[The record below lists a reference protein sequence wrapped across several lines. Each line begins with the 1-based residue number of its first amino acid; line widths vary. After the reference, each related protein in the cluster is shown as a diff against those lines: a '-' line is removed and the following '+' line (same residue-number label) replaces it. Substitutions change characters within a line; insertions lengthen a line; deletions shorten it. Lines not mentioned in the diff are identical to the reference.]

1 MAQIGTSGQYF
12 TSETDALPLIPQ
24 EVANEVI
31 NGITEASAT
40 LSLFRRLPNMSS
52 RTLRMPVL
60 NSMGAASFIAG
71 TVNDNLTT
79 GADAEAP
86 ASVAETGIPGLKST
100 HQMEWTN
107 VYIHAEPLAII
118 LPIGEDVLEDSQ
130 YPIWD
135 EIRPRIVEAFG
146 IAIDNAVIWGQG
158 RPASWPS
165 GIVPTAISRGFTCVE
180 SAEADDTAGTPE
192 ITLVDSTSE
201 AMGLLEKVGYNPNGW
216 IIDPVAKKDLRSL
229 KDTNDRPLFVPS
241 LTQGEPNTL
250 WGLPIE
256 YVRNGTMRSA
266 TARFIV
272 GDMNQAVYSIRSD
285 MRFDIFR
292 EGVIT
297 DSNGVVVANLMQNDM
312 VALRVVMRLGWA
324 VPNPI
329 HAMGTDRSE
338 KYPFA
343 ILTAA

>member
-1 MAQIGTSGQYF
+1 MAEIGTSGQYATTEF
-12 TSETDALPLIPQ
+12 DALPLIPQ

-31 NGITEASAT
+31 KGITETSAT

-60 NSMGAASFIAG
+60 NSMGAASFIAA
-71 TVNDNLTT
+71 TTNDNLET
-79 GADAEAP
+79 GVDEEASP
-86 ASVAETGIPGLKST
+86 VTGETGIPGLKGT
-100 HQMEWTN
+100 HQMAWRN
-107 VYIHAEPLAII
+107 VYINAEPLAII

-135 EIRPRIVEAFG
+135 EIQPRIEEAFG

-158 RPASWPS
+158 RPTSWPS
-165 GIVPTAISRGFTCVE
+165 GIVPTAIARNFTVVE
-180 SAEADDTAGTPE
+180 GTGADLGEDASELMGVLEA
-192 ITLVDSTSE
+192 
-201 AMGLLEKVGYNPNGW
+201 VGYNPNGW
-216 IIDPVAKKDLRSL
+216 IIDPTAKKDLRNLRDS
-229 KDTNDRPLFVPS
+229 NGNPLFAPS
-241 LTQGEPNTL
+241 LRQGDPNTF

-256 YVRNGTMRSA
+256 YVRNGTMLSDSV
-266 TARFIV
+266 RFIT

-285 MRFDIFR
+285 MRFKLFT

-297 DSNGVVVANLMQNDM
+297 DETGNVVANLMQNDM

-324 VPNPI
+324 APNPI
-329 HAMGTDRSE
+329 HALGQTSSA

-343 ILTAA
+343 VMTAPVVTP

>member
-1 MAQIGTSGQYF
+1 MAQINMSGQYA
-12 TSETDALPLIPQ
+12 TTEADALPLIPQ

-31 NGITEASAT
+31 NGITEASAV

-71 TVNDNLTT
+71 TVNDDLEL

-86 ASVAETGIPGLKST
+86 DSVAEEGIPGLKST

-146 IAIDNAVIWGQG
+146 VAIDNAVIWGQG

-165 GIVPTAISRGFTCVE
+165 GIVPTAISRGFTH
-180 SAEADDTAGTPE
+180 AEGTGTA
-192 ITLVDSTSE
+192 LVDSTSE

-229 KDTNDRPLFVPS
+229 TDTMGRPLFVPS
-241 LTQGEPNTL
+241 LTQGEPSTL

-272 GDMNQAVYSIRSD
+272 GDMNQAVYSIRTD

-292 EGVIT
+292 EGIIS
-297 DSNGVVVANLMQNDM
+297 DSDGKVVANLMQNDM

-329 HAMGTDRSE
+329 HAMGTDRDA

-343 ILTAA
+343 VLTAA

>member
-1 MAQIGTSGQYF
+1 MTEINTSGQF
-12 TSETDALPLIPQ
+12 ATTEADALPLIPQ
-24 EVANEVI
+24 EVASEIV
-31 NGITEASAT
+31 NGITEASAV

-79 GADAEAP
+79 AGASAGADAEAP

-165 GIVPTAISRGFTCVE
+165 GIVPTAINRGFTY
-180 SAEADDTAGTPE
+180 AEGAGTA
-192 ITLVDSTSE
+192 LVDSTSE
-201 AMGLLEKVGYNPNGW
+201 AMGLLEAVGYNPNGW

-241 LTQGEPNTL
+241 LTQGEPSTL

>member
-1 MAQIGTSGQYF
+1 MTQINTSGQF
-12 TSETDALPLIPQ
+12 ATTEADALPLIPQ
-24 EVANEVI
+24 EVASEIV
-31 NGITEASAT
+31 NGITEASAV

-60 NSMGAASFIAG
+60 NSMGAANFIAG
-71 TVNDNLTT
+71 TVNDDLTL
-79 GADAEAP
+79 GADNEAP
-86 ASVAETGIPGLKST
+86 DSVAEDGIPGLKST

-165 GIVPTAISRGFTCVE
+165 GIVPTAISRGFTY
-180 SAEADDTAGTPE
+180 AEGAGTA
-192 ITLVDSTSE
+192 LVDSTSE
-201 AMGLLEKVGYNPNGW
+201 AMGLLEAVGYNPNGW

-229 KDTNDRPLFVPS
+229 TDTMGRPLFVPS
-241 LTQGEPNTL
+241 LTQGEPSTL

-256 YVRNGTMRSA
+256 YVRNGTMRRA
-266 TARFIV
+266 TTRFIV
-272 GDMNQAVYSIRSD
+272 GDMNQAVYSIRTD

>member
-1 MAQIGTSGQYF
+1 MTQINTSGQF
-12 TSETDALPLIPQ
+12 ATTEADALPLIPQ
-24 EVANEVI
+24 EVASEIV
-31 NGITEASAT
+31 NGITEASAV

-60 NSMGAASFIAG
+60 NSMGAANFIAG
-71 TVNDNLTT
+71 TVNDDLTL
-79 GADAEAP
+79 GADDEAP
-86 ASVAETGIPGLKST
+86 DSVAEDGIPGLKST

-165 GIVPTAISRGFTCVE
+165 GIVPTAISRGFTY
-180 SAEADDTAGTPE
+180 AEGAGTA
-192 ITLVDSTSE
+192 LVDSTSE
-201 AMGLLEKVGYNPNGW
+201 AMGLLEAVGYNPNGW

-229 KDTNDRPLFVPS
+229 TDTMGRPLFVPS
-241 LTQGEPNTL
+241 LTQGEPSTL

-256 YVRNGTMRSA
+256 YVRNGTMRRA
-266 TARFIV
+266 TTRFIV
-272 GDMNQAVYSIRSD
+272 GDMNQAVYSIRTD

-343 ILTAA
+343 ILAAA

>member
-1 MAQIGTSGQYF
+1 MAQIGTTGQYA
-12 TSETDALPLIPQ
+12 TTEADALPLIPQ

-71 TVNDNLTT
+71 TVNDDLTL
-79 GADAEAP
+79 GADVEAP
-86 ASVAETGIPGLKST
+86 DSVAETGIPGLKST

-158 RPASWPS
+158 RPTSWPS
-165 GIVPTAISRGFTCVE
+165 GIVPTAISRGFTVTQG
-180 SAEADDTAGTPE
+180 TATAAQGGLGTDASN
-192 ITLVDSTSE
+192 L
-201 AMGLLEKVGYNPNGW
+201 MGLLEDVGYNPTGW
-216 IIDPVAKKDLRSL
+216 IIDPKAKRELRNL
-229 KDTNDRPLFVPS
+229 VDTNGRPLFVPS
-241 LTQGEPNTL
+241 LAQGEPSTF

-256 YVRNGTMRSA
+256 YVRNGTMRDA
-266 TARFIV
+266 TAKFIV

-297 DSNGVVVANLMQNDM
+297 DSTGKVVANLMQNDM

-329 HAMGTDRSE
+329 HAMGPDRDE

-343 ILTAA
+343 VLTAPAVGP

>member
-1 MAQIGTSGQYF
+1 MTQINTSGQF
-12 TSETDALPLIPQ
+12 ATTEADALPLIPQ
-24 EVANEVI
+24 EVASEIV
-31 NGITEASAT
+31 NGITEASAV

-60 NSMGAASFIAG
+60 NSMGAANFIAG
-71 TVNDNLTT
+71 VVNDNLVA

-86 ASVAETGIPGLKST
+86 ANVAETGIPGLKDT
-100 HQMEWTN
+100 HEMEWTN

-146 IAIDNAVIWGQG
+146 VAIDNAVIWGQG

-165 GIVPTAISRGFTCVE
+165 GVVPTAISRGFIITE
-180 SAEADDTAGTPE
+180 GTGADLGEDA
-192 ITLVDSTSE
+192 SE
-201 AMGLLEKVGYNPNGW
+201 LMGLLEAVGYNPNGW
-216 IIDPVAKKDLRSL
+216 IIDPVAKKDLRNL
-229 KDTNDRPLFVPS
+229 RDTAGNPLFAPS
-241 LTQGEPNTL
+241 LAQGEPSTF

-272 GDMNQAVYSIRSD
+272 GDMNQAVYSIRAD
-285 MRFDIFR
+285 MRFDMFR

-297 DSNGVVVANLMQNDM
+297 DSTGAVVANLMQNDM
-312 VALRVVMRLGWA
+312 VAMRVVMRLGWA

-329 HAMGTDRSE
+329 HALGQDRTA

-343 ILTAA
+343 IMTV

>member
-71 TVNDNLTT
+71 TVNDDLEL
-79 GADAEAP
+79 GADVEAP
-86 ASVAETGIPGLKST
+86 DSVAETGIPGLKST

-146 IAIDNAVIWGQG
+146 VAIDNAVIWGQG

-165 GIVPTAISRGFTCVE
+165 GIVPTAISRGFTV
-180 SAEADDTAGTPE
+180 AEGTGADLGEDA
-192 ITLVDSTSE
+192 SE
-201 AMGLLEKVGYNPNGW
+201 LMGVLEAVGYDPNGW
-216 IIDPVAKKDLRSL
+216 IIDPTAKKDLRNL
-229 KDTNDRPLFVPS
+229 RDTSGNLLFTPS
-241 LTQGEPNTL
+241 LAQGQPSTF

-256 YVRNGTMRSA
+256 YVRNGTFRSS

-297 DSNGVVVANLMQNDM
+297 SSAGTVVANLMQNDM

-329 HAMGTDRSE
+329 HALGTNRAT

-343 ILTAA
+343 VMTA

>member
-71 TVNDNLTT
+71 TVNDDLTL
-79 GADAEAP
+79 GADVEAP
-86 ASVAETGIPGLKST
+86 DSVAETGIPGLKST

-158 RPASWPS
+158 RPTSWPS
-165 GIVPTAISRGFTCVE
+165 GIVPTAISRGFTVTQG
-180 SAEADDTAGTPE
+180 TATAAQGGLGTDASN
-192 ITLVDSTSE
+192 L
-201 AMGLLEKVGYNPNGW
+201 MGLLEDVGYNPTGW
-216 IIDPVAKKDLRSL
+216 IIDPKAKRELRNL
-229 KDTNDRPLFVPS
+229 VDTNGRPLFVPS
-241 LTQGEPNTL
+241 LAQGEPSTF

-256 YVRNGTMRSA
+256 YVRNGTMRDA
-266 TARFIV
+266 TAKFIV

-297 DSNGVVVANLMQNDM
+297 DSTGKVVANLMQNDM

-329 HAMGTDRSE
+329 HAMGPDRDE

-343 ILTAA
+343 VLTAPAVGP

>member
-1 MAQIGTSGQYF
+1 MAQIGTTGQYA
-12 TSETDALPLIPQ
+12 TTEADALPLIPQ

-71 TVNDNLTT
+71 TVNDNLIT

-86 ASVAETGIPGLKST
+86 ASVAETGIPGLKDT

-158 RPASWPS
+158 RPTSWPS
-165 GIVPTAISRGFTCVE
+165 GIVPTAISRGFTVTQG
-180 SAEADDTAGTPE
+180 TATAAQGGLGTDASN
-192 ITLVDSTSE
+192 L
-201 AMGLLEKVGYNPNGW
+201 MGLLEDVGYNPTGW
-216 IIDPVAKKDLRSL
+216 IIDPKAKRELRNL
-229 KDTNDRPLFVPS
+229 VDTNGRPLFVPS
-241 LTQGEPNTL
+241 LAQGEPSTF

-256 YVRNGTMRSA
+256 YVRNGTMRDA
-266 TARFIV
+266 TAKFIV

-297 DSNGVVVANLMQNDM
+297 DSTGKVVANLMQNDM

-329 HAMGTDRSE
+329 HAMGPDRDE

-343 ILTAA
+343 VLTAPAVGP

>member
-71 TVNDNLTT
+71 TVNDDLTL
-79 GADAEAP
+79 GADVEAP
-86 ASVAETGIPGLKST
+86 DSVAETTIPGLKDT
-100 HQMEWTN
+100 HQMEWKN

-118 LPIGEDVLEDSQ
+118 LPIGEDLLEDSQ

-158 RPASWPS
+158 RPTSWPS
-165 GIVPTAISRGFTCVE
+165 GIVPTAISRGFTVTQG
-180 SAEADDTAGTPE
+180 TATAAQGGLGTDASN
-192 ITLVDSTSE
+192 L
-201 AMGLLEKVGYNPNGW
+201 MGLLEDVGYNPTGW
-216 IIDPVAKKDLRSL
+216 IIDPKAKRELRNL
-229 KDTNDRPLFVPS
+229 VDANGRPLFVPS
-241 LTQGEPNTL
+241 LAQGEPNTF

-256 YVRNGTMRSA
+256 YVRNGTFRSA
-266 TARFIV
+266 RAKFIV

-297 DSNGVVVANLMQNDM
+297 DSTGKVVANLMQNDM

-329 HAMGTDRSE
+329 HAMGPNRDE

-343 ILTAA
+343 VLTAPAVGP

>member
-1 MAQIGTSGQYF
+1 MTEINTSGQF
-12 TSETDALPLIPQ
+12 ATTEADALPLIPQ
-24 EVANEVI
+24 EVASEIV
-31 NGITEASAT
+31 NGITEASAV

-79 GADAEAP
+79 AGASAGADAEAP
-86 ASVAETGIPGLKST
+86 DSVAEEGIPGLKGT

-146 IAIDNAVIWGQG
+146 VAIDNAVIWGQG

-165 GIVPTAISRGFTCVE
+165 GIVPTAISRGFTH
-180 SAEADDTAGTPE
+180 AEGTGTA
-192 ITLVDSTSE
+192 LVDSTSE

-266 TARFIV
+266 TTRFIV
-272 GDMNQAVYSIRSD
+272 GDMNQAVYSIRTD

-297 DSNGVVVANLMQNDM
+297 DNTGAVVANLMQNDM

-329 HAMGTDRSE
+329 HAMGPDRDE

-343 ILTAA
+343 VLTAPAVGP

>member
-1 MAQIGTSGQYF
+1 MAQIGTTGQYF

-71 TVNDNLTT
+71 TVNDDLTL
-79 GADAEAP
+79 GADVEAP
-86 ASVAETGIPGLKST
+86 DSVAETGIPGLKST

-146 IAIDNAVIWGQG
+146 VAIDNAVIWGQG

-165 GIVPTAISRGFTCVE
+165 GIVPTAISRGFALPEGTG
-180 SAEADDTAGTPE
+180 TA
-192 ITLVDSTSE
+192 LVDSTSN
-201 AMGLLEKVGYNPNGW
+201 AMGLLEAVGYDPNGW

-229 KDTNDRPLFVPS
+229 KDANDRPLFVPS
-241 LTQGEPNTL
+241 LTQGEPSTL

-272 GDMNQAVYSIRSD
+272 GDMNQAVYSIRTD

-297 DSNGVVVANLMQNDM
+297 DSTGKVVANLMQNDM

-329 HAMGTDRSE
+329 HAMGPNRDE

-343 ILTAA
+343 VLTAPAVGP

>member
-1 MAQIGTSGQYF
+1 MAQIGTTGQYF
-12 TSETDALPLIPQ
+12 TSEADALPLIPQ

-31 NGITEASAT
+31 NGITEASAV

-71 TVNDNLTT
+71 TVNDSLVD
-79 GADAEAP
+79 GADVEAP
-86 ASVAETGIPGLKST
+86 DSVAEDGIPGLKST

-158 RPASWPS
+158 RPTSWPS
-165 GIVPTAISRGFTCVE
+165 GIVPTAISRGFTVTQG
-180 SAEADDTAGTPE
+180 TATAAQGGLGTDASN
-192 ITLVDSTSE
+192 L
-201 AMGLLEKVGYNPNGW
+201 MGLLEDVGYNPTGW
-216 IIDPVAKKDLRSL
+216 IIDPKAKRELRNL
-229 KDTNDRPLFVPS
+229 VDTNGRPLFVPS
-241 LTQGEPNTL
+241 LAQGEPSTF

-256 YVRNGTMRSA
+256 YVRNGTMRDA
-266 TARFIV
+266 TAKFIV

-297 DSNGVVVANLMQNDM
+297 DSTGKVVANLMQNDM

-329 HAMGTDRSE
+329 HAMGPDRDE

-343 ILTAA
+343 VLTAPAVGP